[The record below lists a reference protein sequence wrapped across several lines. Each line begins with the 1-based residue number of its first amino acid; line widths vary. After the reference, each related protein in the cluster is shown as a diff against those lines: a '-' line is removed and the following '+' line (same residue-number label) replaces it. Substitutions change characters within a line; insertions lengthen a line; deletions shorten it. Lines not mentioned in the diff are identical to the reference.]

1 MEASHDMFTANMQS
15 FILINIYIGSQIMHI
30 YNNWIS
36 TTQYIFQQ
44 LWYVYMKL
52 YLSLQQC
59 SAVWL
64 SLVNLKFI

>member
-1 MEASHDMFTANMQS
+1 MEASHEMFTANMQS

-44 LWYVYMKL
+44 LW
-52 YLSLQQC
+52 
-59 SAVWL
+59 
-64 SLVNLKFI
+64 